1 MIALLEGCGMAIV
14 AGCIFGFFP
23 AWWLWTVTILKGLAR
38 EHKKVPQAIIAT
50 MWPNMY
56 KQRGQGHYAFN
67 STITGF
73 QVGQY
78 FYGAI
83 ILVVFIFG
91 VTMDFREFFSI
102 ENIAT
107 DFTFPLAYLVMW
119 FLPSYLLKRQINKM
133 KPATTEWVD
142 EWRL

>member
-1 MIALLEGCGMAIV
+1 MASLQECGMEILAALV
-14 AGCIFGFFP
+14 FGLFP
-23 AWWLWTVTILKGLAR
+23 AWWLWTATILKALVR

-78 FYGAI
+78 VYGAI
-83 ILVVFIFG
+83 ILGGFIFG
-91 VTMDFREFFSI
+91 VSVDFRKFFSFQT
-102 ENIAT
+102 IAI
-107 DFTFPLAYLVMW
+107 DFIFPAAYLVVW